1 MDAVDELSIK
11 VSNAVLVEGTTLSSH
26 DEEVIEFLSRYG
38 KISRTETINDPD
50 SEIDKTLVIEFD
62 SASTIA
68 ALKPM
73 LPYQYVS
80 SKSAGT
86 YCISELS
93 TVYSD
98 HVGKNK
104 TDTYLADLEN
114 LAKVS
119 GIDYA
124 EVLSSMMKQISRSL
138 TRLHL
143 ADANP
148 ATNPAETPEEQ
159 QALPAATSAAA
170 RHPASSEPTQ
180 HQPTSQSRGRPSLAH
195 LPAQDLNPPE
205 VQRLVVEHI
214 VKSEDAP
221 AHHLSAQR
229 LRAFSGRTPRPSH
242 EADYDT
248 WRTGVDLLLTDPAVS
263 DLHRSRRIVD
273 SLLPPAA
280 DMIRHISPDSL
291 PSVYLQILDSA
302 YGTVQDGEELFAKFM
317 DTFQN
322 PGERPSAYLQRLQC
336 ALHLAV
342 KRGGVLEKDMNKHL
356 LSQFCR
362 GCWDNTLISEL
373 QLKQKKGRTGTGED
387 QKCPSDKTVQCA
399 EVSQSKSSVSRLPH
413 GLVGS
418 KCTALVQI
426 AGRSCSC
433 LLDTGSQ
440 VTTIPI
446 SFYNSTLSDQPVKP
460 LDDLLHVEG
469 AAGQTV
475 PYLGYVEV
483 PITFSK
489 DFLGSEI
496 TVPTLALVVP
506 NESPAPVLIGMNTL
520 EPCMPSTFQSD
531 CTTSQPTSQG
541 YCAVL
546 KLLALRHR
554 YSQEGSVGVI
564 RLSGRNH
571 KLYLLVALLF
581 WRVQLTLR
589 SSLQHSMHS
598 SSTRPLL
605 CLVDCV
611 SRVDVLIPPLTV
623 IANMGEAASILTQQ
637 TTTAA
642 NSTVTPLQFNFGN
655 SPIPAEWKDR
665 IIHRLNQMPEVFSQN
680 DLDFGCTDKVRHHIK
695 LHDETPFKHRAR
707 PIHPHDI
714 EAVRSHLRDLL
725 EAGVIRESESPFSS
739 PIVVVRKKNGDVR
752 LCIDFRKLNLQTV
765 KDAYALPNPEESF
778 SALSGS
784 KWFTVLDL
792 KSGYYQIA
800 MNEED
805 KPKTAFV
812 TPIGF
817 WEFNRMPQGVTNAPS
832 TFQRLMER
840 CMGDLHLKEVL
851 VFLDDIIIFSD
862 TLEEHERRLLQV
874 LTRLR
879 DYGLKLSP
887 EKWFAGYY
895 RRFIKDYASFTK
907 PLNDLTKGY
916 APARKSAKGK
926 KLSTTY
932 LSAKEPFGERWTVDC
947 QKAFEVLIDKLTS
960 APVLGFANPKL
971 PYILHT
977 DASTTGLG
985 AALYQEQDGQ
995 LRVIAYAS
1003 RGLSH
1008 SESRYPAHKLE
1019 FLALKWSV
1027 VEKFHDYLY
1036 GANFTVVTDSNPL
1049 TYVLTSARLDATS
1062 HRWLAALSAYSF
1074 KLQYRAG
1081 RHNHD
1086 ADGLSRRPHSCPD
1099 DDLSQKEQGLIQQ
1112 FLEQRVAKT
1121 EDEEELSP
1129 EIVNTICETSL
1140 QRRSSA
1146 DVDHLQVTLAES
1158 LSLHAQAIPD
1168 CFSSEDLHGLPELPE
1183 LSQTDLRDRQ
1193 QADPAIR
1200 EVVRQLET
1208 GESVAPI
1215 LRKEFPELPLLLREL
1230 PKLEMRDGVLFRR
1243 RMEDGHANLQLV
1255 LPPDLRSSVLTSLH
1269 IIWATWVWRGRWT

>member
-159 QALPAATSAAA
+159 QALPAATSAATP
-170 RHPASSEPTQ
+170 PASSEPTQ

-373 QLKQKKGRTGTGED
+373 QLKQKKVNPPSFADFLLLLRTEEDGEATKSLRMKQHLGSAKQKVAAHAQFAHPESEEKGALAALTSVTQQLAQQLADVQKQLALLTANQSRQSSSAFSSEPSSTLKRKQFPRKPTSSHPRAGFCFHCGED
-387 QKCPSDKTVQCA
+387 GHIRPECTNEPNSALVAHKKKQYNKTF
-399 EVSQSKSSVSRLPH
+399 QSKSN
-413 GLVGS
+413 
-418 KCTALVQI
+418 
-426 AGRSCSC
+426 
-433 LLDTGSQ
+433 
-440 VTTIPI
+440 
-446 SFYNSTLSDQPVKP
+446 FSDQPVKP

-520 EPCMPSTFQSD
+520 EPLYAQYLQSD

-564 RLSGRNH
+564 RLSGKTPQTVPAGRTVVLEGLADV
-571 KLYLLVALLF
+571 KIQSATQYALIEHPSTPLPGGLC
-581 WRVQLTLR
+581 VQSCL
-589 SSLQHSMHS
+589 SSIPQRAPYKVPVVITNESEQ
-598 SSTRPLL
+598 
-605 CLVDCV
+605 
-611 SRVDVLIPPLTV
+611 DVLIPPLTV

-637 TTTAA
+637 TTTTAA
-642 NSTVTPLQFNFGN
+642 GSTVTPLQFNFGN

-680 DLDFGCTDKVRHHIK
+680 DLDFGCTEKVRHHIK

-725 EAGVIRESESPFSS
+725 EAGVIRSQ
-739 PIVVVRKKNGDVR
+739 NR
-752 LCIDFRKLNLQTV
+752 LFP
-765 KDAYALPNPEESF
+765 LP
-778 SALSGS
+778 
-784 KWFTVLDL
+784 
-792 KSGYYQIA
+792 
-800 MNEED
+800 
-805 KPKTAFV
+805 
-812 TPIGF
+812 
-817 WEFNRMPQGVTNAPS
+817 
-832 TFQRLMER
+832 
-840 CMGDLHLKEVL
+840 
-851 VFLDDIIIFSD
+851 
-862 TLEEHERRLLQV
+862 
-874 LTRLR
+874 
-879 DYGLKLSP
+879 
-887 EKWFAGYY
+887 
-895 RRFIKDYASFTK
+895 
-907 PLNDLTKGY
+907 
-916 APARKSAKGK
+916 
-926 KLSTTY
+926 
-932 LSAKEPFGERWTVDC
+932 
-947 QKAFEVLIDKLTS
+947 
-960 APVLGFANPKL
+960 
-971 PYILHT
+971 
-977 DASTTGLG
+977 
-985 AALYQEQDGQ
+985 
-995 LRVIAYAS
+995 
-1003 RGLSH
+1003 
-1008 SESRYPAHKLE
+1008 
-1019 FLALKWSV
+1019 
-1027 VEKFHDYLY
+1027 
-1036 GANFTVVTDSNPL
+1036 
-1049 TYVLTSARLDATS
+1049 
-1062 HRWLAALSAYSF
+1062 
-1074 KLQYRAG
+1074 
-1081 RHNHD
+1081 
-1086 ADGLSRRPHSCPD
+1086 
-1099 DDLSQKEQGLIQQ
+1099 
-1112 FLEQRVAKT
+1112 
-1121 EDEEELSP
+1121 
-1129 EIVNTICETSL
+1129 
-1140 QRRSSA
+1140 
-1146 DVDHLQVTLAES
+1146 
-1158 LSLHAQAIPD
+1158 
-1168 CFSSEDLHGLPELPE
+1168 
-1183 LSQTDLRDRQ
+1183 
-1193 QADPAIR
+1193 
-1200 EVVRQLET
+1200 
-1208 GESVAPI
+1208 
-1215 LRKEFPELPLLLREL
+1215 
-1230 PKLEMRDGVLFRR
+1230 
-1243 RMEDGHANLQLV
+1243 
-1255 LPPDLRSSVLTSLH
+1255 
-1269 IIWATWVWRGRWT
+1269 